1 MARQPRLAVTGQA
14 HLVTLVG
21 NNRQPVFLVPGD
33 RQAFLEVLVAL
44 AQRERVQVHAWV
56 LLDSEVRLLLTPMVD
71 GGLPRLMQ
79 SLGRGYVRG
88 FNQRHGRSG
97 TLWEGRY
104 RSTVLQ
110 PGRFLMPCMVY
121 MDLLPVR
128 SGLVHAPDAYPWSS
142 HLHYIG
148 RRNDPWVSPHS
159 DVWALGNTPFA
170 REAAYAEQVQRGV
183 SPAMQ
188 RSLDEAGKGWALGD
202 ATFLSALGQQT
213 QRRLVK
219 RRPGRPRGASTVE
232 ST

>member
-14 HLVTLVG
+14 HLVTLIG
-21 NNRQPVFLVPGD
+21 NNRQPVFILPDD
-33 RQAFLEVLVAL
+33 RRAFLEVLMAL

-56 LLDSEVRLLLTPMVD
+56 LLDSEVRLLLTPLVD

-79 SLGRGYVRG
+79 SLGRSYVRG
-88 FNQRHGRSG
+88 FNQRHGRTG

-110 PGRFLMPCMVY
+110 PGRFLVPCMAD

-128 SGLVHAPDAYPWSS
+128 AGLVHAPDAYPWSS

-148 RRNDPWVSPHS
+148 RRNDPWVTPHS
-159 DVWALGNTPFA
+159 AVWALGNTPFA
-170 REAAYAEQVQRGV
+170 REAAYAELVQRGL
-183 SPAMQ
+183 SLPMQ
-188 RSLDEAGKGWALGD
+188 RSLDDAGKGWALGD
-202 ATFLSALGQQT
+202 AAFLAELGQQT

-219 RRPGRPRGASTVE
+219 RRPGRPRGPSAVGSA
-232 ST
+232 